1 MVERFNGIEEVTSSI
16 LVCSTIFQEL
26 DLALFSYSMI
36 ITGKKFSKPEMSRV
50 KNGDIILNDND
61 NQIKRRRLDHILVE
75 KYPTFNRSTLQNFIK
90 SGYVKL
96 NDAIIKKPNFE
107 VIVEDKNGPIE
118 NKIEMSIPER
128 DKKLDIENITI
139 YEDENV
145 LVINKPAG
153 LLSMAKGEF
162 TTETTLEDYGL
173 LVHRLD
179 RDTSGVVILA
189 KNEAT
194 QSMLRRQFQERK
206 THKTYV
212 AIVQGEPK
220 NPEAI
225 INLPIARNLKHPT
238 TFMVDPKGK
247 PSETYYKVL
256 ETKNGKSMVE
266 LKPVTGRTHQLRVH
280 LKYIGCPIIG
290 DPIYNPDSKG
300 TRLFLHARS
309 LEITIPNTSKKD
321 TSGER
326 RMFEAKIP
334 MSFNK
339 ELQNNVF

>member
-1 MVERFNGIEEVTSSI
+1 
-16 LVCSTIFQEL
+16 
-26 DLALFSYSMI
+26 MI

-50 KNGDIILNDND
+50 KNGDVILDSNENPV
-61 NQIKRRRLDHILVE
+61 KRRRLDHIIVE
-75 KYPTFNRSTLQNFIK
+75 EHPEFNRSTLQNFIK

-96 NDAIIKKPNFE
+96 NGEIVKKPNLE
-107 VIVEDKNGPIE
+107 VVIEDENGPKENVIE
-118 NKIEMSIPER
+118 LTVPER
-128 DKKLDIENITI
+128 DQKINIDNIKI

-162 TTETTLEDYGL
+162 TSETTLEDYGL

-194 QSMLRRQFQERK
+194 QSFLRRQFQERK

-212 AIVQGEPK
+212 AIVDGTPK
-220 NPEAI
+220 NDEAI

-256 ETKNGKSMVE
+256 ETKNGKSMI
-266 LKPVTGRTHQLRVH
+266 LLRPVTGRTHQLRVH
-280 LKYIGCPIIG
+280 LKYIDCPIIG
-290 DPIYNPDSKG
+290 DPVYNPDSKG
-300 TRLFLHARS
+300 SRLFLHARS
-309 LEITIPNTSKKD
+309 LEITIPNTSKNETD
-321 TSGER
+321 GER
-326 RMFEAKIP
+326 RTFEA
-334 MSFNK
+334 
-339 ELQNNVF
+339 ELPAEFSEEMNSNVLWGS